1 MIRIVIFLIV
11 VGLISLGFIWL
22 ADRPGDVVIT
32 WQGKHIETS
41 LMVMT
46 NVMLAAMAAI
56 AAVCVV
62 LYLILRSPSLLRNML
77 HRRRGERA
85 YQAMSGGLVAVGS
98 GDIAAAQKHAATV
111 NRLAPHEPLALLLSA
126 QSAQLAGDRD
136 GAERAFRAMAGR
148 DDTKPLGLH
157 GLFIEAHRRN
167 DPAAALAHA
176 EEAARTAPSLG
187 WASRAVMEARCKEG
201 DWAGALRLL
210 EQNLRTLEKSVYR
223 RLRAVLLTAQA
234 YALEGR
240 DRSDRDRAKA
250 LALEAQKLAPTLV
263 PAAAL
268 AGRLLAEDGQHRKA
282 SRVIDS
288 AWRANPH
295 PELAQAYA
303 ELRFGESARD
313 RLKRI
318 EAFAKRVPEH
328 IESAIAVARAAINAQ
343 EFAKARAALASY
355 LAAPTKRIALIM
367 AELER
372 AEHNDEGRV
381 REWLSRA
388 VHAAPDPAWTAD
400 GHVSERWL
408 PASPVTGHLDAFE
421 WRVPLT
427 GIAAVA
433 PVIEPEPPPAV
444 LPSAPIAPIQ
454 ENTQDHVDVQSA
466 APPTDASAVL
476 ARLRRKADQPKVD
489 QPKAEPIIPL
499 VHAPDDPG
507 PEVVVD
513 EETEQQ
519 EQEREQETKASGWR
533 KLFG

>member
-1 MIRIVIFLIV
+1 MIRIVIFLVV
-11 VGLISLGFIWL
+11 VGLISLGFVWL
-22 ADRPGDVVIT
+22 ADRPGDVLIT

-46 NVMLAAMAAI
+46 IAALVAMAAI
-56 AAVCVV
+56 AAIGIV
-62 LYLILRSPSLLRNML
+62 LYLIARSPSLLRNML
-77 HRRRGERA
+77 HRRRGARA
-85 YQAMSGGLVAVGS
+85 YQAISGGLIAVGS

-111 NRLAPHEPLALLLSA
+111 NKLAPGEPLALLLAA
-126 QSAQLAGDRD
+126 QSAQLSGDRE
-136 GAERAFRAMAGR
+136 GAERAFRTMADR

-176 EEAARTAPSLG
+176 EEAARSAPSLN

-234 YALEGR
+234 HALEA
-240 DRSDRDRAKA
+240 SDRASAKA
-250 LALEAQKLAPTLV
+250 QALEAQKLAPTLV

-282 SRVIDS
+282 SRVIDG

-328 IESAIAVARAAINAQ
+328 IESAIAVARAAIDAQ
-343 EFAKARAALASY
+343 EFAKARAALASH

-400 GHVSERWL
+400 GHVSDRWL

-427 GIAAVA
+427 GIAGTTA
-433 PVIEPEPPPAV
+433 VIEPEPPPAV
-444 LPSAPIAPIQ
+444 LPSAPIAPV
-454 ENTQDHVDVQSA
+454 QDHVDVQPPA
-466 APPTDASAVL
+466 PPPPTDGSAGL
-476 ARLRRKADQPKVD
+476 ARLPPKPD

-513 EETEQQ
+513 EETEQ